1 MTFSQSFEF
10 TGSVQTLV
18 LDPGVYRYEVYG
30 AQGGGGTGGAGGRS
44 FGNHTIFDESTLYIY
59 VGGRNGWNGGGAAGR
74 VTGESSYVKDG
85 TNGGGGSDIRF
96 NGQTLDDRIIVA
108 GGGGGGTSDCYG
120 GAGGGLT
127 GGNGINTSTV
137 MGAGATQTSGY
148 VKGQGQQGH
157 SEASY
162 CGNGCGGGGGYWG
175 GCATQYGGSGQAPGG
190 GGSGYID
197 PILTNASTQ
206 QGGRSGNGFI
216 KVSIVGYIPY
226 KAVLVNNNII
236 CENIIS
242 GINEGLTVNKIT
254 VIIDE
259 IETTVIEDPESN
271 PTFSID
277 MNVLT
282 FGLHNMSMLVNYT
295 DPDGVEGS
303 FTYTFKFVKYGE
315 GMPSNV
321 PMSDIPLY
329 IEAIKTQIVDIKRN
343 LKEIL
348 VDNGFTIE
356 DNVKLTNMIDVV
368 SSMSNNN
375 NATVTEYI
383 NQISN
388 LQNQVDQLN
397 KELASKVTPA
407 GTAVAGD
414 VLSGKTFINSTGQT
428 VTGTMANMSTH
439 TQVADYVAW
448 NENSIYLGIPTGA
461 YINVSSTGYPEVYIE
476 KTRLDS
482 NLVPGNIVSGKSVC
496 GVAGTAKKAPTAT
509 TGTEYTFLGPSD
521 YSTSSP
527 HNSLQKVYTAYRAIP
542 VSGTYTCK
550 FNLSCGGY
558 YDSTIRCQIR
568 NTAGAVLL
576 NVSTAPSYAGTFSET
591 ISLTAGDVLEVWLQ
605 AESYNS
611 FVSVGSLTISCTL
624 NW

>member
-1 MTFSQSFEF
+1 MAFSQSFEF

-30 AQGGGGTGGAGGRS
+30 AQGGGGNGGSGGRS
-44 FGNHTIFDESTLYIY
+44 FGNHNIFDESTLYIY
-59 VGGRNGWNGGGAAGR
+59 VGGQNGWNGGGAAGR
-74 VTGESSYVKDG
+74 VTGESDYLNGG

-108 GGGGGGTSDCYG
+108 GGGGGGTRDCYG

-127 GGNGINTSTV
+127 GGNGINNSTV

-148 VKGQGQQGH
+148 AKGQGQQGR
-157 SEASY
+157 SETSY
-162 CGNGCGGGGGYWG
+162 VSNGSGGGGGYWG
-175 GCATQYGGSGQAPGG
+175 GRAAGTSGGQSPGG

-242 GINEGLTVNKIT
+242 GTNEGLTVNKIT

-271 PTFSID
+271 PTLSID

-282 FGLHNMSMLVNYT
+282 FGLHNMSVLVNYT

-321 PMSDIPLY
+321 PMSDIPIY

-348 VDNGFTIE
+348 VANGFVIE
-356 DNVKLTNMIDVV
+356 DNIKLTNMIDVV

-397 KELASKVTPA
+397 KELANKVTPA
-407 GTAVAGD
+407 GTATAGD
-414 VLSGKTFINSTGQT
+414 VLTGKTFINSTGN
-428 VTGTMANMSTH
+428 VITGSYVKPPEANILYPGSTNWFNKSGSINLNSY
-439 TQVADYVAW
+439 TNSSPW
-448 NENSIYLGIPTGA
+448 NNGA
-461 YINVSSTGYPEVYIE
+461 YFNVDCGSAPKTGWYKMTLSMAEG
-476 KTRLDS
+476 LDMT
-482 NLVPGNIVSGKSVC
+482 GQYRIVSGSVAIF
-496 GVAGTAKKAPTAT
+496 GPTST
-509 TGTEYTFLGPSD
+509 QYNGKYNNFTREFYFYLYKGMPLSLNISGYSSLWNEY
-521 YSTSSP
+521 
-527 HNSLQKVYTAYRAIP
+527 
-542 VSGTYTCK
+542 SGGC
-550 FNLSCGGY
+550 
-558 YDSTIRCQIR
+558 
-568 NTAGAVLL
+568 
-576 NVSTAPSYAGTFSET
+576 SY
-591 ISLTAGDVLEVWLQ
+591 
-605 AESYNS
+605 S
-611 FVSVGSLTISCTL
+611 FVCNYIG
-624 NW
+624 

>member
-1 MTFSQSFEF
+1 MAFIQEFEF
-10 TGSVQTLV
+10 TGKIQTLV

-30 AQGGGGTGGAGGRS
+30 AQGSGDGGGQGGRS
-44 FGNHTIFDESTLYIY
+44 FGDHVIYDENTIYIY
-59 VGGRNGWNGGGAAGR
+59 VGGRNSWNGGGAAGDAYS
-74 VTGESSYVKDG
+74 GESSYG
-85 TNGGGGSDIRF
+85 LTGYCGGGASDIRL
-96 NGQTLDDRIIVA
+96 NNTNLDNRIIVA
-108 GGGGGGTSDCYG
+108 GGGGGGIAAKPG

-127 GGNGINTSTV
+127 GGGT
-137 MGAGATQTSGY
+137 GGTQTSGY
-148 VKGQGQQGH
+148 AKGQGQKGH
-157 SEASY
+157 RQESY
-162 CGNGCGGGGGYWG
+162 CTNGSGGGGGYWG
-175 GCATQYGGSGQAPGG
+175 GTSYQYGGAGRADPGG

-197 PILTNASTQ
+197 PILINASTH
-206 QGGRSGNGFI
+206 QGGRTGNGFV
-216 KVSIVGYIPY
+216 KVSLVSYIPY

-242 GINEGLTVNKIT
+242 GTNEGLTVNKIT

-271 PTFSID
+271 PTLSID

-321 PMSDIPLY
+321 PMSDIPIY

-348 VDNGFTIE
+348 VANGFVIE

-407 GTAVAGD
+407 GDAVAED
-414 VLSGKTFINSTGQT
+414 VVSGKTFINSTGKLIKGIANIPQIIST
-428 VTGTMANMSTH
+428 SMETLYNTGEVTGR
-439 TQVADYVAW
+439 
-448 NENSIYLGIPTGA
+448 
-461 YINVSSTGYPEVYIE
+461 VSDTDRTTV
-476 KTRLDS
+476 LH
-482 NLVPGNIVSGKSVC
+482 
-496 GVAGTAKKAPTAT
+496 
-509 TGTEYTFLGPSD
+509 TGTV
-521 YSTSSP
+521 
-527 HNSLQKVYTAYRAIP
+527 NVP
-542 VSGTYTCK
+542 VSGTYYVK
-550 FNLSCGGY
+550 IN
-558 YDSTIRCQIR
+558 
-568 NTAGAVLL
+568 
-576 NVSTAPSYAGTFSET
+576 APSLNDNVFYSVHFGGEGVYHYKGRNNHLYLCLLLS
-591 ISLTAGDVLEVWLQ
+591 IP
-605 AESYNS
+605 
-611 FVSVGSLTISCTL
+611 VSR
-624 NW
+624 

>member
-1 MTFSQSFEF
+1 MAFSQSFEF

-74 VTGESSYVKDG
+74 VTGESDYLNGG

-108 GGGGGGTSDCYG
+108 GGGGGGSRDCYG

-127 GGNGINTSTV
+127 GGNGINNGTV

-148 VKGQGQQGH
+148 AKGQGQQGR
-157 SEASY
+157 SETSY
-162 CGNGCGGGGGYWG
+162 DSNGSGGGGGYWG
-175 GCATQYGGSGQAPGG
+175 GRAGTSGGQSPGG

-242 GINEGLTVNKIT
+242 GTNEGLTVNKIT

-271 PTFSID
+271 PTLSID

-282 FGLHNMSMLVNYT
+282 FGLHNMSVLVNYT

-321 PMSDIPLY
+321 PMSDIPIY

-348 VDNGFTIE
+348 VANGFVIE
-356 DNVKLTNMIDVV
+356 DNIKLTNMIDVV

-407 GTAVAGD
+407 GDAVAED
-414 VLSGKTFINSTGQT
+414 VVSGKTFINSTGQL
-428 VTGTMANMSTH
+428 VTGS
-439 TQVADYVAW
+439 
-448 NENSIYLGIPTGA
+448 
-461 YINVSSTGYPEVYIE
+461 YIKPPDTAVLYPGTVS
-476 KTRLDS
+476 L
-482 NLVPGNIVSGKSVC
+482 
-496 GVAGTAKKAPTAT
+496 
-509 TGTEYTFLGPSD
+509 
-521 YSTSSP
+521 
-527 HNSLQKVYTAYRAIP
+527 
-542 VSGTYTCK
+542 
-550 FNLSCGGY
+550 FNLSASNIRPRDYHDGDGDFTRPLKVTCSTSIPKSGWYKIDLTMYESKDFPVEYRIITYTYVNNASKVINLVGKTASNYNGY
-558 YDSTIRCQIR
+558 YCNFTRSFYLYLMAGLPLELQIQGHSVFTSSEYGRLSYTIKCDY
-568 NTAGAVLL
+568 TG
-576 NVSTAPSYAGTFSET
+576 
-591 ISLTAGDVLEVWLQ
+591 
-605 AESYNS
+605 
-611 FVSVGSLTISCTL
+611 
-624 NW
+624 